1 MREIR
6 TSGSRS
12 GTWKRSRAELVR
24 HRQTKGPATDRL
36 HLNHRATSRL
46 YPFTPLE
53 CPDRSFCISMAY
65 SDVGCAIHV
74 LVSVLSPLVAPNEC
88 AAGLSSEN
96 CRYHGDY
103 EKAMDLQAKEHQ
115 RMVDGMV

>member
-46 YPFTPLE
+46 YTMTPAMKASLGG
-53 CPDRSFCISMAY
+53 AA
-65 SDVGCAIHV
+65 VGD
-74 LVSVLSPLVAPNEC
+74 P
-88 AAGLSSEN
+88 G
-96 CRYHGDY
+96 
-103 EKAMDLQAKEHQ
+103 
-115 RMVDGMV
+115 

>member
-46 YPFTPLE
+46 YVCLE
-53 CPDRSFCISMAY
+53 RHIESSGGNPDR
-65 SDVGCAIHV
+65 
-74 LVSVLSPLVAPNEC
+74 
-88 AAGLSSEN
+88 
-96 CRYHGDY
+96 
-103 EKAMDLQAKEHQ
+103 
-115 RMVDGMV
+115 

>member
-46 YPFTPLE
+46 YTLTPGCLG
-53 CPDRSFCISMAY
+53 PSWARS
-65 SDVGCAIHV
+65 
-74 LVSVLSPLVAPNEC
+74 LS
-88 AAGLSSEN
+88 
-96 CRYHGDY
+96 
-103 EKAMDLQAKEHQ
+103 DLQTRSAL
-115 RMVDGMV
+115 